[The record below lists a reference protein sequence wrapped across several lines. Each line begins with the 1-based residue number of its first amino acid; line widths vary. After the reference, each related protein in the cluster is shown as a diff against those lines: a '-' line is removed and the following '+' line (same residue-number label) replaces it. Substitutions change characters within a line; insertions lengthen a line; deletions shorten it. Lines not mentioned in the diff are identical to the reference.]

1 MRNSNVPAMLER
13 LRIHNLSVVEDV
25 ELAFGAGL
33 NVLTGS
39 TGAGKSLI
47 LGAVNLLLGER
58 VSGDLVRAGESRAEV
73 EAEFSLPAGLD
84 GLPTSGRVV
93 LRREVQ
99 AGGRSR
105 AWIDGAVTT
114 LRELQR
120 VASLLVEPHGQNEQ
134 YRLRNRETHVEYVD
148 AYARNAELR
157 ERYREALERFR
168 SARRALE
175 EFERRVAILEE
186 RHELLEHRVGEVE
199 GAALQAGEKEELER
213 SLRVL
218 ENADRIHAALNY
230 ACEALYDSEESA
242 LALVSRARKQVR
254 EVAEI
259 DQTLAGYVSEI
270 EGSEISLRECVD
282 AMRSYLDRMEFD
294 PEQLRVMQERLD
306 VLIALE
312 RRYGKSVDQLI
323 VEAAQWRDE
332 LDGVA
337 FQDDRREVLR
347 GELEASARSVTKE
360 AAALGASR
368 RSAAAKLDRKM
379 TAELQVLMMK
389 GAEFRTHISYVRE
402 SGSAVEIDGV
412 GVALLDHGADDVHL
426 HVRTNPGEPEGA
438 LDRIA
443 STGEVSR
450 IALALK
456 GLTNAGST
464 GSVMVFDEI
473 DAGVGG
479 DLGNV
484 IAEKLL
490 ELSRRYQ
497 IICITHMP
505 QIAAHGSRHMVVS
518 KRTSHGRTVVEVA
531 LVDGAARRGEIA
543 RMLGGEEGSG
553 RRLAL
558 ADELLEKNARRVRP

>member
-1 MRNSNVPAMLER
+1 MLER

>member
-1 MRNSNVPAMLER
+1 MLER

-25 ELAFGAGL
+25 ELTFGPGL

-84 GLPTSGRVV
+84 ALATGGNVV
-93 LRREVQ
+93 LRREV
-99 AGGRSR
+99 RSGCR
-105 AWIDGAVTT
+105 SQAWIDGAATT
-114 LRELQR
+114 LRELHR

-148 AYARNAELR
+148 AYARNAALR
-157 ERYREALERFR
+157 ERYRKALERFR
-168 SARRALE
+168 SARRALD
-175 EFERRVAILEE
+175 EFERRVALIEE
-186 RHELLEHRVGEVE
+186 RRELLEHRVGEVE
-199 GAALQAGEKEELER
+199 RAALQAGEKEELER

-218 ENADRIHAALNY
+218 ENVDRIHAALNY
-230 ACEALYDSEESA
+230 ACEALYDSEDSA
-242 LALVSRARKQVR
+242 LALVARARKQVR
-254 EVAEI
+254 EVAGI
-259 DQTLAGYVSEI
+259 DPTLAGYVSEI
-270 EGSEISLRECVD
+270 EGGEIPLRECVD
-282 AMRSYLDRMEFD
+282 AMRSYLDHMEFD
-294 PEQLRVMQERLD
+294 PEQLQVMQERLD

-312 RRYGKSVDQLI
+312 RRYGMSADQLI
-323 VEAAQWRDE
+323 VEAAQWREE
-332 LDGVA
+332 LDSVA
-337 FQDDRREVLR
+337 LQDDRRETLR
-347 GELEASARSVTKE
+347 DELEASARSVAKE

-368 RSAAAKLDRKM
+368 RSTAAKLDRKM
-379 TAELQVLMMK
+379 TAELQELMMK
-389 GAEFRTHISYVRE
+389 GAEFRTHVAYVRE

-412 GVALLDHGADDVHL
+412 GVALLDHGADDVHM

-456 GLTNAGST
+456 GLTNAGNP

-473 DAGVGG
+473 DAGVGA
-479 DLGNV
+479 DLGSV

-518 KRTSHGRTVVEVA
+518 KHTRDGRTVVDVA
-531 LVDGAARRGEIA
+531 LVDGTARRGEIA